1 MEWPDFYMKLAA
13 LACDGASMMTGCK
26 AGVGA
31 LLRTKQPSLL
41 TVHCMAHRLELAL
54 KDVSKKV
61 KLYDKTVNTL
71 AMGIYR
77 FYYNSSLNRGML
89 RRAHTV
95 LRTESDGDLLMPTRV
110 GGTKWI
116 GHTFRALTN
125 LTASYKYICVH
136 LGQVILW
143 Q

>member
-13 LACDGASMMTGCK
+13 LVCDGASMMTGCK

-71 AMGIYR
+71 AMSIYY
-77 FYYNSSLNRGML
+77 FYHNRRLNHGML
-89 RRAHTV
+89 HRDHAA

-110 GGTKWI
+110 RGT
-116 GHTFRALTN
+116 R
-125 LTASYKYICVH
+125 
-136 LGQVILW
+136 
-143 Q
+143 